1 MDRARAG
8 TERADTSASGPAPM
22 LGWRV
27 LEPTSI
33 HAHPM
38 TFGRI
43 PRPTILPDEL
53 LVKVVA
59 CGVCRTDLHV
69 SEGDLPIHKSGV
81 VPGHEVVGLVE
92 EVGDSVS
99 GFAFGDRVGVPWLHS
114 TCGSCR
120 FCVRGAENLCPNST
134 YTGWD
139 VDGGYAEYISVA
151 AAFALALPSGYS
163 DVELAPLLCAG
174 IIGFRA
180 LERSDLPEGGRLGI
194 YGFGGSGHLAAQIAM
209 ARGCEVHVMTRS
221 PSARTL
227 ALELGVAS
235 VQGSHD
241 RPPVPLDASILFAP
255 VGDLVPV
262 ALESLD
268 RGGVLSIAGI
278 HLSNIP
284 PMNYQRHLFYERQV
298 RSVTANTRIDAVEFL
313 DFAGHHHLDVRVQ
326 RYPLADADRALMDL
340 ADDRVTGAAVLVY

>member
-8 TERADTSASGPAPM
+8 TERADTSASGPATM

-53 LVKVVA
+53 LVRVVA
-59 CGVCRTDLHV
+59 CGGVCRTDLHV
-69 SEGDLPIHKSGV
+69 SEGGDLPPIHKSGV
-81 VPGHEVVGLVE
+81 VPPGHEVVGLVE
-92 EVGDSVS
+92 EVGASVS
-99 GFAFGDRVGVPWLHS
+99 GFAFGDRVGGAMLHS

-180 LERSDLPEGGRLGI
+180 LERTDLPKVGVWV
-194 YGFGGSGHLAAQIAM
+194 STVS
-209 ARGCEVHVMTRS
+209 EV
-221 PSARTL
+221 
-227 ALELGVAS
+227 
-235 VQGSHD
+235 
-241 RPPVPLDASILFAP
+241 
-255 VGDLVPV
+255 
-262 ALESLD
+262 
-268 RGGVLSIAGI
+268 AGI
-278 HLSNIP
+278 W
-284 PMNYQRHLFYERQV
+284 RR
-298 RSVTANTRIDAVEFL
+298 RSRWHEDAKC
-313 DFAGHHHLDVRVQ
+313 
-326 RYPLADADRALMDL
+326 
-340 ADDRVTGAAVLVY
+340 T